1 VILGCFLY
9 VNLAIFYRKV
19 SVCNEKSNKKAK
31 MAKFTIK
38 GKKEPFLYEKTHTLD
53 YIARIGSRTAIL
65 HIKRGFF
72 IVKWGILHIKM
83 GVFIVK

>member
-1 VILGCFLY
+1 
-9 VNLAIFYRKV
+9 
-19 SVCNEKSNKKAK
+19 